1 MKQLFMD
8 YKARATNGR
17 VFFAS
22 DISRSEAIA
31 RELAML
37 GMPVNMKIRW

>member
-1 MKQLFMD
+1 MEYKQ
-8 YKARATNGR
+8 RANNGR

-31 RELAML
+31 RELGML
-37 GMPVNMKIRW
+37 